1 MQLNKNIIRICALYL
16 LFSLCF
22 HIGYKPFVVKG
33 DSMRP
38 TLIDGQKLFINKIFF
53 SIISPDRF
61 DGIIVKDKKDGGFLA
76 KRIIGMPGESIQI
89 IDGDIFINGSML
101 KDKFSNLKISFLLVE
116 SGGKPLRNWETGEII
131 TENEN
136 TKRITLKE
144 DEYWVIGDNREVS
157 WYGIVKLKDI
167 IGKI

>member
-33 DSMRP
+33 DSMHP
-38 TLIDGQKLFINKIFF
+38 TLIDGQKIFINKIYF
-53 SIISPDRF
+53 SVISPDRF
-61 DGIIVKDKKDGGFLA
+61 DGIIVKDKNEGGFLA
-76 KRIIGMPGESIQI
+76 KRIIGMPGESIEI

-101 KDKFSNLKISFLLVE
+101 KDKFSNLKINFLLVE
-116 SGGKPLRNWETGEII
+116 LGGKPLRNWETGEII